1 MPKSVKKLKAV
12 PKFRSDEEAG
22 AFWMSHDA
30 AEYLDLGQA
39 QPVRFAKLRPSTATI
54 SLRLPQS
61 MLEELR
67 VLANERDVPYQSL
80 LKVYL
85 AERIAQERKPARS
98 RRRAGV

>member
-1 MPKSVKKLKAV
+1 MSKPAKKLKAV

-30 AEYLDLGQA
+30 AEYLDLGKA

-54 SLRLPQS
+54 SLRLPQA

-85 AERIAQERKPARS
+85 AERIAQERKPARA